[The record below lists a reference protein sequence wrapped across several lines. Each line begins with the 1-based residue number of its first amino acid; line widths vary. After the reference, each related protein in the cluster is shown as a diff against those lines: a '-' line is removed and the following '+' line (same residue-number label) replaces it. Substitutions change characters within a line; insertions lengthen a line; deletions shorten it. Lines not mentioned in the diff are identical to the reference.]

1 VAVIGTG
8 GGVGV
13 AAADSCAKVG
23 LELPALPEDL
33 MTKLREF
40 IPPAGNMIR
49 NPVDAHIVLLEPEL
63 LGKTLDML
71 SATSYLDMF
80 IISLHMDWL
89 YSRGQGASTEKIA
102 VYLAQE
108 ARKHTRGK
116 PLVVAW
122 RQFQPN
128 PLIRKTLETVE
139 EVLKSASIPLYEGIP
154 RAMFALAKL
163 AEYHAFKRNNKQI

>member
-1 VAVIGTG
+1 
-8 GGVGV
+8 
-13 AAADSCAKVG
+13 
-23 LELPALPEDL
+23 
-33 MTKLREF
+33 
-40 IPPAGNMIR
+40 
-49 NPVDAHIVLLEPEL
+49 
-63 LGKTLDML
+63 
-71 SATSYLDMF
+71 MF

-128 PLIRKTLETVE
+128 PLIRKTLKKVE

-163 AEYHAFKRNNKQI
+163 AEYHAFKRNNKQN